1 MAPAC
6 KARSSPSLRRLV
18 KVTGMNLVPARRTH
32 CKDQVDRK
40 SRRHLVAVVAVV
52 VVAVA
57 VAVVAVEVAVAAV
70 AEVVVAVGA
79 VVAVVDDLKS

>member
-1 MAPAC
+1 MAPAR

-32 CKDQVDRK
+32 CKDQVDRN
-40 SRRHLVAVVAVV
+40 SRRHLAAAVMAL
-52 VVAVA
+52 A
-57 VAVVAVEVAVAAV
+57 AVAAV